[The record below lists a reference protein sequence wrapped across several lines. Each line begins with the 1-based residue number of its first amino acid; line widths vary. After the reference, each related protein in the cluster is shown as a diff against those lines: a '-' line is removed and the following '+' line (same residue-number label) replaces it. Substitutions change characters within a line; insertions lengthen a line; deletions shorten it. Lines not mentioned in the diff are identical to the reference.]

1 MRTRTGLVKDG
12 IESLGGSMQRIRMF
26 QVDAFAERRFGGN
39 PAAVCLLDD
48 GRFTDATLQSI
59 AAENNLSETAFVTRR
74 PSETGRYHLRWF
86 TPRAEVDLCGH
97 ATLATADVLFR
108 QSPALTELGFDSHSG
123 ILIAKRLDDS
133 GRRPSGPLRIQL
145 DFPRLDRAPEPID
158 PALGARALG
167 VPVVDAWRV
176 EGKRD
181 AVYLLDTESRVRT
194 TQPDFGLL
202 AELDTKGIVI
212 TAAGNDEEVDYVSRF
227 FAPAYGIDEDPATGS
242 AQCHLAPFWADR
254 LGRSTLRS
262 RQLSPR
268 VGVFQVH
275 VGTERVLL
283 AGQTFLYLEG
293 EIIVEDEG

>member
-1 MRTRTGLVKDG
+1 
-12 IESLGGSMQRIRMF
+12 MF
-26 QVDAFAERRFGGN
+26 QVDAFADRRFGGN
-39 PAAVCLLDD
+39 PAAVCVLD
-48 GRFTDATLQSI
+48 GESPPDAALQSI
-59 AAENNLSETAFVTRR
+59 AAENNLSETAFVTQR
-74 PSETGRYHLRWF
+74 SGETGRHRLRWF

-97 ATLATADVLFR
+97 ATLAAADVLFR
-108 QSPALTELGFDSHSG
+108 ESPGATEVGFDSRGG

-133 GRRPSGPLRIQL
+133 DPKTSGPLRIQL

-158 PALGARALG
+158 PDLGARALG

-181 AVYLLDTESRVRT
+181 AVYLLDTESRVRAT
-194 TQPDFGLL
+194 RPDFRLL
-202 AELDTKGIVI
+202 AELDTKGVVI
-212 TAAGNDEEVDYVSRF
+212 TATGNDDEVDYVSRF

-254 LGRSTLRS
+254 LGKSTLRS

-268 VGVFQVH
+268 VGEFQVH

-283 AGQTFLYLEG
+283 AGQTFLYLQG
-293 EIIVEDEG
+293 EIFIDGEV